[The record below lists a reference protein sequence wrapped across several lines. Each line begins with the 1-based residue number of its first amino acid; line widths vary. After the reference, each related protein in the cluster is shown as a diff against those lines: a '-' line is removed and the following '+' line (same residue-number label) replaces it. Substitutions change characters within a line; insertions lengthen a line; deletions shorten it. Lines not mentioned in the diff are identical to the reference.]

1 MGRASRDPEAKN
13 LSATEPTAANRL
25 CRFNVNFCIEERR
38 KISYFYCSY
47 LGLREFKRVRL

>member
-1 MGRASRDPEAKN
+1 
-13 LSATEPTAANRL
+13 
-25 CRFNVNFCIEERR
+25 VNFCIEERR